1 MFRNQNIAFI
11 PTTLIIYMPQTRHY
25 DATQHATSLYNQ
37 LRKSKHNTQI
47 PILKHNQFAIIPPS
61 DIVFYDHTKQSINTH
76 VYIFITKF
84 QIAVWKAN

>member
-25 DATQHATSLYNQ
+25 DATQDATSLYNQ

-47 PILKHNQFAIIPPS
+47 PILKHSLLLFPHQTLCFMTTQNSP
-61 DIVFYDHTKQSINTH
+61 
-76 VYIFITKF
+76 
-84 QIAVWKAN
+84 